1 MNVDFVTKQ
10 DLEQFKKDLFE
21 EMKKLFETN
30 PKEKKWLKSYQVRDL
45 LGISR
50 GTLQNMRI
58 NGTLKATKVGG
69 LMYYDYADILKML
82 KGNRL

>member
-10 DLEQFKKDLFE
+10 DLEQFKKELFE
-21 EMKKLFETN
+21 EMKKLFENN
-30 PKEKKWLKSYQVRDL
+30 PKEQKWLKGYQVREL

-50 GTLQNMRI
+50 GTLQNMRV

-69 LMYYDYADILKML
+69 LMFYDYNEIVKML
-82 KGNRL
+82 KGK